1 MDSKGSKPLCTVIGA
16 GPGIGIAVAKG
27 FGSAGYRVAM
37 VARNADNVLKLA
49 AELGTAGVEARG
61 FGGDAGSEDSLRKT
75 FGDIHQSLGPT
86 AVLVYNAFGTH
97 QASASELPA
106 SQLMADLQVNVLGAL
121 VSAQSVIG
129 AMKAARRGTIL
140 FTGGGLALEPEP
152 NFASLAVGK
161 AGLRSLAFSLHN
173 ELSPFHIHVAT
184 VTICGYVQ
192 EGTRYSPDKIA
203 EVFFQLHRQP
213 EGSWDREFVYQ

>member
-86 AVLVYNAFGTH
+86 AVLVPH
-97 QASASELPA
+97 ELSAYPE
-106 SQLMADLQVNVLGAL
+106 VVR
-121 VSAQSVIG
+121 VTRSA
-129 AMKAARRGTIL
+129 
-140 FTGGGLALEPEP
+140 FTG
-152 NFASLAVGK
+152 
-161 AGLRSLAFSLHN
+161 AGA
-173 ELSPFHIHVAT
+173 
-184 VTICGYVQ
+184 C
-192 EGTRYSPDKIA
+192 
-203 EVFFQLHRQP
+203 
-213 EGSWDREFVYQ
+213 